1 MKLIGIMPARNEEWV
16 LGASLRAALM
26 WCDEVVVL
34 DHASTDGTRAI
45 INKVAAEHLHR
56 VGLADV
62 PEPRWSEMAHRQTL
76 LEMARMRGAT
86 HVAIVDA
93 DEILTGNLLPTIR
106 GRIEALQP
114 GETLHVGMLAMW
126 RSLDHYRVGDS
137 IWAGRNDLT
146 LAFADAP
153 HLNWNA
159 NSGYDH
165 HHREPHGSKRKPPLY
180 VDGGCMHLQWA
191 SWRRLVAKHCAYK
204 MSERLKYP
212 DKSVA
217 EIDRMYSL
225 ALDERGLELDRVP
238 VDWWVPYAH
247 LRQYIDLW
255 ADPWQAAQCKA
266 WMAEHGAE
274 RFKGLDLFGVC

>member
-16 LGASLRAALM
+16 LSASLRAALM
-26 WCDEVVVL
+26 WCDEMVVL

-86 HVAIVDA
+86 HIAIIDA

-106 GRIEALQP
+106 SWIQVLQP
-114 GETLHVGMLAMW
+114 GQTLQVGMLAMW

-137 IWAGRNDLT
+137 IWAGRFDLT

-153 HLNWNA
+153 QLSWKA
-159 NSGYDH
+159 ADGYDH
-165 HHREPHGSKRKPPLY
+165 HHREPYGSVKLPPRLL
-180 VDGGCMHLQWA
+180 DGGVMHLQWA
-191 SWRRLVAKHCAYK
+191 SWRRLKAKHARYK
-204 MSERLKYP
+204 MDERLKYP

-238 VDWWVPYAH
+238 VEWWAPYTH
-247 LRQYIDLW
+247 LRQYIDLYVE
-255 ADPWQAAQCKA
+255 PWQERQCRD

-274 RFKGLDLFGVC
+274 RFKELDLFGVC